1 MFLASHERFDEG
13 IREGEIALELDP
25 LSLPANLHVSW
36 IYWSTNRFD
45 DTLRQAE
52 RMIEID
58 PRFFGAYFHRG
69 TAHLGK
75 GKVAAAVEAFQKAS
89 ALGGTTYTLSYLGWA
104 YALAGKR
111 EEALAIISE
120 LLEAKKREF
129 TPAINIARV
138 YGGLSETDK
147 TYEWLEKALD
157 EHNAELVYL
166 DAISKTGEG
175 LFWGK
180 DFHTDSRLQD

>member
-1 MFLASHERFDEG
+1 M
-13 IREGEIALELDP
+13 
-25 LSLPANLHVSW
+25 
-36 IYWSTNRFD
+36 
-45 DTLRQAE
+45 
-52 RMIEID
+52 
-58 PRFFGAYFHRG
+58 
-69 TAHLGK
+69 
-75 GKVAAAVEAFQKAS
+75 
-89 ALGGTTYTLSYLGWA
+89 GWA

-166 DAISKTGEG
+166 ELISANSKKIRQRGHKLTFKHLDQNIPLLLG
-175 LFWGK
+175 
-180 DFHTDSRLQD
+180 TCRSRRRSRPLLTVPAGVTSLAKPIRM